1 MHVLQKISEKKELN
15 FIEPLWSGGGFK
27 GGIQVEKQ
35 CTSTLENKAPW
46 KGNAKETESVASN
59 IAAYTCRKIFAI
71 YRYLTPK
78 V

>member
-27 GGIQVEKQ
+27 GGIQVERQ

-59 IAAYTCRKIFAI
+59 IAAYTSGLEIATDTVAFA
-71 YRYLTPK
+71 T
-78 V
+78 